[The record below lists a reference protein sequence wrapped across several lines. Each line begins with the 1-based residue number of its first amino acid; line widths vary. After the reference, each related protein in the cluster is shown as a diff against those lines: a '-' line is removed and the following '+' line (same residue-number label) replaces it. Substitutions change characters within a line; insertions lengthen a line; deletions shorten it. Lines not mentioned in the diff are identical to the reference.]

1 MARCGWILMALEKEG
16 LVKLHGKTKMNN
28 KSNKELIKEYVDDHY
43 KNFKFYPM
51 DVEVHGKIYDYKSYM
66 EILNND

>member
-1 MARCGWILMALEKEG
+1 MD
-16 LVKLHGKTKMNN
+16 N
-28 KSNKELIKEYVDDHY
+28 KPDKELIKEYVDDHY

>member
-1 MARCGWILMALEKEG
+1 MRLNQSIQFAVDLLFLITMIEKS
-16 LVKLHGKTKMNN
+16 K
-28 KSNKELIKEYVDDHY
+28 KELIKEYVDDHY

-51 DVEVHGKIYDYKSYM
+51 DVEVDGKIYDYKSYM